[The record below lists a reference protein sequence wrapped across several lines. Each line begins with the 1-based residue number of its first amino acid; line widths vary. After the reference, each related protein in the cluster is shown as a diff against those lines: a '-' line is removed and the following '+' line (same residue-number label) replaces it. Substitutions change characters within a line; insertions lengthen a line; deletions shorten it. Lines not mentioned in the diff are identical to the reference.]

1 MLLGIVLHA
10 SLSFF
15 PAPWWSVQDTRQSEL
30 FGVLH
35 EAIHGFRMPLFFLIS
50 GFFTMMLYRKR
61 GLKSLLANRAM
72 RILVPCLIGVVTILP
87 VLQIT
92 YFLARG
98 SAASVARIDPSSLTA
113 AIRAGDANRVREFI
127 AKNSDLDSGDNA
139 LGVTPLHWSM
149 LMGNTEIFNLLVD
162 AGADVNKA
170 NADGNAPLHTAAFI
184 GRDDFAAKLLE
195 KEANPNAKSYSGQ
208 KPLAS
213 TEVPVEFTVGLL
225 NYLQVPV
232 PDATALQTG
241 RMQVRKRMEPL
252 TVAVDAA
259 VAPGVR
265 EAPKDLRTEYQRLIT
280 SDRLGFGVAPLRF
293 HLIQTNVFDHL
304 WFLWLLCWLVAGFA
318 LCVTIGNFVRLP
330 FALPVV
336 SEFRYLWLIP
346 LSMIPQWFMG
356 ALGAHVGPDTSLG
369 LLPQPHVLAYYA
381 VFFGFGAA
389 YYDAGDDAMRVAR
402 GWWVLLPLALAGLF
416 PMILMTYDNHLA
428 NVLVQVLYAWC
439 MSFGM
444 MGLFHT
450 VCRQESPTMRYLSDA
465 SYWMYLVHLPLIVI
479 LQAMIRDWD
488 MNPFLKFTLLNL
500 VATLLLLAS
509 YQILVRHTFI
519 GVLLNGPRQAP
530 VPPQKPIVDE
540 PAWGKPLTE

>member
-15 PAPWWSVQDTRQSEL
+15 PAPWWSVQDTRQSEF

-72 RILVPCLIGVVTILP
+72 RILVPCLIGLFTIIP
-87 VLQIT
+87 VLRVT
-92 YFLARG
+92 YGLVSSSRTIAKP
-98 SAASVARIDPSSLTA
+98 IDQSSLTA
-113 AIRAGDANRVREFI
+113 AIRAGDINRVREAI
-127 AKNSDLDSGDNA
+127 TKQEDLDQGDNDFK
-139 LGVTPLHWSM
+139 VTPLNWA
-149 LMGNTEIFNLLVD
+149 LLTGNTEIVDLLLEG
-162 AGADVNKA
+162 GADVNRP
-170 NADGNAPLHTAAFI
+170 NSDGNTPLHGAAFV
-184 GRDDFAAKLLE
+184 GRDDLVAKLLE
-195 KEANPNAKSYSGQ
+195 KGANPNRANPSGQ
-208 KPLAS
+208 TALAS
-213 TEVPVEFTVGLL
+213 TEVPMDVTIDLL
-225 NYLQVPV
+225 NLLQIPL
-232 PDATALQTG
+232 PDVAAVEAG
-241 RMQVRKRMEPL
+241 RDLVRGRLEPL
-252 TVAVDAA
+252 I
-259 VAPGVR
+259 VAPGPKSVR
-265 EAPKDLRTEYQRLIT
+265 AVYTDFINSRANLLRLIFF
-280 SDRLGFGVAPLRF
+280 RANF
-293 HLIQTNVFDHL
+293 FDHL
-304 WFLWLLCWLVAGFA
+304 WFLWLLCWLVMGFA
-318 LCVTIGNFVRLP
+318 LFVTVGNYIRLP
-330 FALPVV
+330 FALPIV

-356 ALGAHVGPDTSLG
+356 IDGDHVGPDTALG
-369 LLPQPHVLAYYA
+369 LIPLPHVLAYYA

-402 GWWVLLPLALAGLF
+402 GWWLLLPLALAGLF

-488 MNPFLKFTLLNL
+488 MNPFAKFTLLNL

-519 GVLLNGPRQAP
+519 GVLLNGPRATP
-530 VPPQKPIVDE
+530 IPPPKPIVDE